1 MEFKGL
7 LPLSLIEYPGKVV
20 AVVHTGGCNFRCPWC
35 YNRDLVLKP
44 KLLPSISERN
54 VLNFLSSR
62 KKWLD
67 GLAIT
72 GGEPIIHAELPK
84 FIKKVKKLRF
94 SVALET
100 NGSNPE
106 MLERLIE
113 KKLVDY
119 VALDIKAPLTWEK
132 YKRATNIKNRATFE
146 KILKSIELLKRRK
159 VDYEFR
165 TTFVPKLMTGNY
177 IATIAKQLKGAK
189 LYALQQFIP
198 RTTVDKRF
206 ERAKPY
212 KQEVLEKLGKEIR
225 GMFQSFEL
233 RNV

>member
-44 KLLPSISERN
+44 ASLPSISEQD
-54 VLNFLSSR
+54 VLNFLSLR

-72 GGEPIIHAELPK
+72 GGEPTIHAELPK
-84 FIKKVKKLRF
+84 FIKKVKKLGF

-106 MLERLIE
+106 MLGYLI
-113 KKLVDY
+113 KHKLVDY
-119 VALDIKAPLTWEK
+119 VALDIKAPLTWAR
-132 YKRATNIKNRATFE
+132 YRAATGVKNEEIFE
-146 KILKSIELLKRRK
+146 KILKSLDILKRGK
-159 VDYEFR
+159 IDYELR
-165 TTFVPKLMTGNY
+165 TTFVPKLLNSVD
-177 IATIAKQLKGAK
+177 IVTIAKQIKNAK
-189 LYALQQFIP
+189 KYVLQQFVP
-198 RTTVDKRF
+198 RTTIRKKYEALRPRPH
-206 ERAKPY
+206 E
-212 KQEVLEKLGKEIR
+212 ELEKLKKRVKRYVKFCEIR
-225 GMFQSFEL
+225 A
-233 RNV
+233 